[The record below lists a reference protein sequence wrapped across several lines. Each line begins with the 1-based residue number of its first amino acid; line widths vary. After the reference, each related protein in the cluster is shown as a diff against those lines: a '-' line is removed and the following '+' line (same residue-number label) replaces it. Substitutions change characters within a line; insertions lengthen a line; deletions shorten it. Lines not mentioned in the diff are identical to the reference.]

1 MGQEGIRDGAS
12 REGDQSPEKPIGLL
26 PRAVTHA
33 AGRCPRMQRTMLAA
47 GIAVFAAS
55 VAGLAV
61 MEVASPGQ
69 RSMLDLQIYRWAGLV
84 VTHSGDLYGS
94 HFPHYHLFFT
104 YTPMAGLVFAALSAI
119 PMMALKWLVT
129 AGSVASLAGT
139 LWLTWGMLGC
149 RRSPGRLGMT
159 LTAAGVALWLLP
171 VQQTLG
177 LGQVNL
183 MLMLIIVA
191 DLCQPDTA
199 WTKGVGVGL
208 AAGFK
213 LTPLIFIPY
222 LALTRRFRA
231 AGLSLAVFGLTIAG
245 SLIVLPRQARQFW
258 YGGLF
263 LIPGRTGN
271 TAYVGNQSLNGALV
285 RLLGSAPTARPYWL
299 GISVAI
305 CAVGLLFAA
314 WTARRGQ
321 EMTGILICALTG
333 LLVSPISW
341 SHHWVWMAPALV
353 VAADAAIRLG
363 TPVRPSGQ
371 GARQCG
377 SPAGAA
383 GRSGSGGL
391 AGPAL
396 WR

>member
-1 MGQEGIRDGAS
+1 
-12 REGDQSPEKPIGLL
+12 
-26 PRAVTHA
+26 
-33 AGRCPRMQRTMLAA
+33 
-47 GIAVFAAS
+47 
-55 VAGLAV
+55 
-61 MEVASPGQ
+61 
-69 RSMLDLQIYRWAGLV
+69 
-84 VTHSGDLYGS
+84 
-94 HFPHYHLFFT
+94 
-104 YTPMAGLVFAALSAI
+104 MAGLVFAALSTI
-119 PMMALKWLVT
+119 PMVALKWLVT

-139 LWLTWGMLGC
+139 LWLTWGMLGY

-183 MLMLIIVA
+183 ILMLIIVA
-191 DLCQPDTA
+191 DLCQPDTV
-199 WTKGVGVGL
+199 WMKGAGVGL

-222 LALTRRFRA
+222 LVLTRRFRA

-245 SLIVLPRQARQFW
+245 SLILLPRQARQFW
-258 YGGLF
+258 FGGLF

-271 TAYVGNQSLNGALV
+271 TAYVGNQSLDGALV
-285 RLLGSAPTARPYWL
+285 RLLGSVPTARPYWL

-321 EMTGILICALTG
+321 ETTGILICALTG

-363 TPVRPSGQ
+363 TPVRPPRPGRETVRLTSRGRWPVWWRWACRTGLVALIIPFFALPQNLVPRSTVQ
-371 GARQCG
+371 GASGHGTQLLTSNLYVIDGSSSCAWPASSLSCTSSASQLLRQPETAI
-377 SPAGAA
+377 SAWKRRPPRAD
-383 GRSGSGGL
+383 SGCRRG
-391 AGPAL
+391 
-396 WR
+396 W